1 MVGKEVAEISRD
13 YTNEAYIYAW
23 GIKLKELKASI
34 PTDQQSTCLY
44 FHFYKEYRTERLKSH
59 FKHRSNIKQSTRSL
73 RNDKLEFKNEELI
86 SGVIN

>member
-1 MVGKEVAEISRD
+1 VVGKEVAEISRD

-34 PTDQQSTCLY
+34 PTDQQATCLY
-44 FHFYKEYRTERLKSH
+44 FHFYKEYRAERCN
-59 FKHRSNIKQSTRSL
+59 RSNIKQSTRSL

>member
-1 MVGKEVAEISRD
+1 VVGKEVAEISRD
-13 YTNEAYIYAW
+13 YINEAYIYAW

-34 PTDQQSTCLY
+34 PTDQQATCLY
-44 FHFYKEYRTERLKSH
+44 FHFYKEYRAVRLQSH